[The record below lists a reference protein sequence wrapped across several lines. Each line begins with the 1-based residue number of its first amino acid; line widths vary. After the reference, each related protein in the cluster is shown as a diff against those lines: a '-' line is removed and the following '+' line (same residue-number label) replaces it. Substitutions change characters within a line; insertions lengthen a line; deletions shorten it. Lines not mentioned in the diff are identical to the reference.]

1 MAKLGVMM
9 LQGGQWQGTQVVPQ
23 SWIEQ
28 MSTPSATAKDYG
40 YYCWIN
46 HIVETEP
53 EFGAMG
59 FKGQFITVLPKE
71 NAVVVMTSILP
82 TDGGLRDATYLNLYR
97 RMVNEYVL
105 PAIHARTTAAPESRE
120 AALREELELSAK
132 TQGVPGTALAFND
145 APER

>member
-1 MAKLGVMM
+1 
-9 LQGGQWQGTQVVPQ
+9 
-23 SWIEQ
+23 

-97 RMVNEYVL
+97 RMVNDYVL
-105 PAIHARTTAAPESRE
+105 PAMHATTTAAPESR
-120 AALREELELSAK
+120 AAGVA
-132 TQGVPGTALAFND
+132 QGTRAQRQEQGRAGDRARVQ
-145 APER
+145 

>member
-1 MAKLGVMM
+1 MA
-9 LQGGQWQGTQVVPQ
+9 
-23 SWIEQ
+23 
-28 MSTPSATAKDYG
+28 TPSPTAKGYG

-46 HIVETEP
+46 HVVETEP

-105 PAIHARTTAAPESRE
+105 PAIHAKTVAAPESRA
-120 AALREELELSAK
+120 AALHEELELSAK
-132 TQGVPGTALAFND
+132 APGCAGSCAGL
-145 APER
+145 